1 MPAGTSPARAIR
13 EIAAQGRTGAQLFA
27 SCGRLTRFP
36 NASALPS
43 RCSLQVISGRLQQR
57 RGDIFTIVLRMLGVF
72 REYRTALLTVSLL
85 IALYKCIEL
94 MIPVLAA
101 RVINALEAHRPT
113 SEIWVMAVTT
123 FVVWVVH
130 GNLLA
135 YLVDRIEVKCFSFPA
150 GVVIYGPA
158 RNVKGS

>member
-1 MPAGTSPARAIR
+1 
-13 EIAAQGRTGAQLFA
+13 
-27 SCGRLTRFP
+27 
-36 NASALPS
+36 
-43 RCSLQVISGRLQQR
+43 
-57 RGDIFTIVLRMLGVF
+57 MLGVF

-113 SEIWVMAVTT
+113 SEIWVMAVTA

-150 GVVIYGPA
+150 GVNAMDPPLSVVALMSQNGCDTLGNHSLIGGRFHGTGSRP
-158 RNVKGS
+158 RN

>member
-1 MPAGTSPARAIR
+1 
-13 EIAAQGRTGAQLFA
+13 
-27 SCGRLTRFP
+27 
-36 NASALPS
+36 
-43 RCSLQVISGRLQQR
+43 
-57 RGDIFTIVLRMLGVF
+57 
-72 REYRTALLTVSLL
+72 
-85 IALYKCIEL
+85 
-94 MIPVLAA
+94 VLAA